1 MIFINY
7 FIYFN
12 QNLIFKQSH
21 SPHTCDAGFI
31 LNGTG
36 RGGVD
41 WAQADGA
48 HLVPG
53 DRSLA
58 DAAVDRAGAVLRRV
72 VPCRPPALQL
82 VVRVVGVPAPG
93 AGAGQLVERLAQLL
107 LGVQSTGHRRRQLGV
122 PQAEPRDAAKL
133 RLERRATDPS
143 VELPDSDS

>member
-48 HLVPG
+48 RLVPG

-58 DAAVDRAGAVLRRV
+58 DAAVDRAGAVLRCV
-72 VPCRPPALQL
+72 VPCRPPARQL
-82 VVRVVGVPAPG
+82 VVWVVVPAPG

-107 LGVQSTGHRRRQLGV
+107 LGVQGAGHRRRQLGV
-122 PQAEPRDAAKL
+122 PQAGPRGAAKL